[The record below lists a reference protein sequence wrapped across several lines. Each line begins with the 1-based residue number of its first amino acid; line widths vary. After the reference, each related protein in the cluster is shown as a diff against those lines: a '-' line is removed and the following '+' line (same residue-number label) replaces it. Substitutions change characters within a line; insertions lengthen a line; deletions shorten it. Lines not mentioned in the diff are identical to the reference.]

1 MKKKRFSS
9 IFFAIFTA
17 IGIIMIICAGVLAW
31 NFMSFQ
37 SNAEEISGIITE
49 IESYRNSDHEL
60 SHRVYVSYQ
69 YDGKEYEDVSL
80 GYYSSGMYEGKEIEL
95 LCDPEKPWSITTSF
109 SGIMGSIV
117 LLLIG
122 IVFVL
127 ISVIPLVVMARKKR
141 QNRKLMENG
150 HVLHAVVENIDYN
163 TSLRI
168 NGRHPYVIICS
179 YRDEYKD
186 ITYRFKSKNLWTDP
200 SVVFPVGSNID
211 VYVMPD
217 NFKKYYVKAEPV
229 LEERVVDLT

>member
-1 MKKKRFSS
+1 MKKNGFLS

-17 IGIIMIICAGVLAW
+17 IGIVMLIGGCVWAG
-31 NFMSFQ
+31 NFISFK
-37 SNAEEISGIITE
+37 STAEEISGTITR
-49 IESYRNSDHEL
+49 IESYRDADNEL

-69 YDGKEYEDVSL
+69 YDGKTYEDISL
-80 GYYSSGMYEGKEIEL
+80 GYYSSGMYEGEEIEL
-95 LCDPEKPWSITTSF
+95 LCDPEKPGRVKTSF
-109 SGIMGSIV
+109 SNIMVS
-117 LLLIG
+117 L
-122 IVFVL
+122 VFVL
-127 ISVIPLVVMARKKR
+127 IGTVFTLIGGIPLVVMARKKR
-141 QNRKLMENG
+141 QDRKLLEHG

-163 TSLRI
+163 TSFTV

-217 NFKKYYVKAEPV
+217 NFKKYYVKAEQA
-229 LEERVVDLT
+229 LEEKVVDLT